1 MKRIILLIVIFILG
15 GLSGYSI
22 GWFQYAGKAPIS
34 SGQSTP
40 PPSTSPTQ
48 TPTVKPT
55 TPPSL
60 VTSPSTN
67 KNVNFDFAITDI
79 SGTGLSRTVT
89 AQVTNTG
96 STDAHNAWAKV
107 EVFSQGASIKLSNN
121 DFLRVDIGI
130 IKAGAAVTKQVTLQF
145 SVLDGLKITQSGAQ
159 LVLTIYSDENTQT
172 FNYDYKP

>member
-1 MKRIILLIVIFILG
+1 MKRIILLIVIFALG
-15 GLSGYSI
+15 GLVGYSI

-34 SGQSTP
+34 SGQSTS

-48 TPTVKPT
+48 TPVAKTA
-55 TPPSL
+55 TPPP
-60 VTSPSTN
+60 SPN

-96 STDAHNAWAKV
+96 SADAHNAWAKV

-145 SVLDGLKITQSGAQ
+145 SVLDGLMITQGGAQ